1 MTKKHISAGSE
12 PASDE
17 PKQDRFPVPFTL
29 EQFRSDILWLYFLHV
44 KLIAAIA
51 DDRAA
56 LRFMDRQ
63 PFDGYIG
70 AIENPAEVGLIYA
83 DIRNSSLARSL
94 EAMYRYAYL
103 GQLDYSVEELGPGG
117 YHIGIAA
124 VVRDMARS
132 SHRKFLLEIEPER
145 KDSVDNCLR
154 TVELANARL
163 TLEGQPRFFNFD
175 SKDEDEDYDNLIN
188 GGTAD
193 TPQGGY
199 GAALTV
205 RQMAMLSGLEEL
217 SIRTFANPKRA
228 NQIPTE
234 TRFGR
239 TLIPID
245 AAKAWLKSK
254 GRYVAIRPSVDGTAL
269 ELVSRHFVT
278 VRELHSVV
286 QARLSGQSG
295 DVGSSTFQ
303 ELAAGYGFMTDDMSA
318 YANVQFVRE
327 LAAMLAF
334 PVDLFALRVREVLL
348 NEELAVVRRQVLDA
362 VRGD

>member
-1 MTKKHISAGSE
+1 MSKKHISTSSE
-12 PASDE
+12 PASD
-17 PKQDRFPVPFTL
+17 KAGQDRFPVPFTL
-29 EQFRSDILWLYFLHV
+29 EQFKIDILWLYFLHV
-44 KLIAAIA
+44 KLVAAIA
-51 DDRAA
+51 DDKAA
-56 LRFMDRQ
+56 LRLLEKQ
-63 PFDGYIG
+63 PGDGHF
-70 AIENPAEVGLIYA
+70 AIKHPAEAGLTYP
-83 DIRNSSLARSL
+83 DIRTSWLARSL
-94 EAMYRYAYL
+94 ESMYRYAYL
-103 GQLDYSVEELGPGG
+103 GQRDYSVEELGPGG
-117 YHIGIAA
+117 YHVGIAA
-124 VVRDMARS
+124 IVRDMARS

-175 SKDEDEDYDNLIN
+175 SKDEDEDYINLIS
-188 GGTAD
+188 GGAAD
-193 TPQGGY
+193 TPQGGF

-205 RQMAMLSGLEEL
+205 RQMALLSGLEEL

-254 GRYVAIRPSVDGTAL
+254 GRYVTIRPSVDGAAL
-269 ELVSRHFVT
+269 ELENRQFVT

-286 QARLSGQSG
+286 RARLSGQSNDIG
-295 DVGSSTFQ
+295 RDAFQ
-303 ELAAGYGFMTDDMSA
+303 ELTSKFGFMNDDMAA
-318 YANVQFVRE
+318 YTNVQFVRA
-327 LAAMLAF
+327 LAVKLAL
-334 PVDLFALRVREVLL
+334 PVDLFVLRVKEVML
-348 NEELAVVRRQVLDA
+348 NDDLAMVRRQLLDA